1 MGPRAPISLRVLVPA
16 FRLNQRR
23 YTLAVS
29 VLVRRATIAEGEA
42 IDVDEPVVITELDDA
57 TEHRD
62 GAIPVLNVEHR
73 DANSRVAPHVAQPQP
88 LEVHVDEEAAVVP
101 VVPRRGRIGSAVRA
115 DGGNDGGAWL
125 LQKLDELGGKR
136 CKWQGASLEPRRPVP
151 DAGCRRVVGSPYAS
165 VAT

>member
-1 MGPRAPISLRVLVPA
+1 VPA

-42 IDVDEPVVITELDDA
+42 IDVEEPVVITELDNAAED
-57 TEHRD
+57 RD
-62 GAIPVLNVEHR
+62 GAIPVLHVEHR

-115 DGGNDGGAWL
+115 DGGNYGGVWL

-136 CKWQGASLEPRRPVP
+136 CDWQGASLEPSRSVP
-151 DAGCRRVVGSPYAS
+151 DAGCRHAIVSFSERRHLIDSDRML
-165 VAT
+165 